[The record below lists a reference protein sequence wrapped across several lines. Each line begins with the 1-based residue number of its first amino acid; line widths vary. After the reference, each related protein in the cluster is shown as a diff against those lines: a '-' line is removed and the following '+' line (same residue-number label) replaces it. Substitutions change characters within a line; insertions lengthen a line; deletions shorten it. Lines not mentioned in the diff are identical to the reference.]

1 MKLGTIVQSVLVFM
15 VVSSLIS
22 MFFLFQIDGIVKNLV
37 NNGVQLS
44 ADWMGP
50 YSKLTLYVFVLILF
64 NTVIAMC
71 GLFFRGR
78 PKREISQ
85 LESELRQEET
95 MQQEPHQPAEEQE
108 RASASDSS

>member
-1 MKLGTIVQSVLVFM
+1 MRLDRIVQSVLVLM

-22 MFFLFQIDGIVKNLV
+22 MFFLFRIDGIVKNLV
-37 NNGVQLS
+37 NDGVQLS

-64 NTVIAMC
+64 NVIMATY

-78 PKREISQ
+78 PKREVSQ
-85 LESELRQEET
+85 LESELCQEDTMQESKETVEET
-95 MQQEPHQPAEEQE
+95 EKSIGEQ
-108 RASASDSS
+108 

>member
-1 MKLGTIVQSVLVFM
+1 MNLGRIVQSVLVLM
-15 VVSSLIS
+15 VGSSLIS
-22 MFFLFQIDGIVKNLV
+22 MFFLFQIDGVVKSLV

-64 NTVIAMC
+64 NTILAMC

-78 PKREISQ
+78 SKREVSQ
-85 LESELRQEET
+85 LESELQQKEM
-95 MQQEPHQPAEEQE
+95 MQQDSEMVEE
-108 RASASDSS
+108 

>member
-1 MKLGTIVQSVLVFM
+1 MRLDRIVQSVLVLM

-37 NNGVQLS
+37 NDGVQLS
-44 ADWMGP
+44 VDWMGP

-64 NTVIAMC
+64 NTVMAMC

-78 PKREISQ
+78 PKREVSP
-85 LESELRQEET
+85 LESELCQEDT
-95 MQQEPHQPAEEQE
+95 MQQESQ
-108 RASASDSS
+108 